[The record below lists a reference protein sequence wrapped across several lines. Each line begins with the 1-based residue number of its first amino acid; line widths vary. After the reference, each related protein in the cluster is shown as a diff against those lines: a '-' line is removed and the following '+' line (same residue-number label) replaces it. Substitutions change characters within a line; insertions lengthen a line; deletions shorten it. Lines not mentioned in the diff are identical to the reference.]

1 MRFFRRRADARQ
13 RHALHTKIF
22 IGLVAGGALGTALNL
37 ALASLP
43 EQSAKFQWI
52 LATFVEPVGQIFL
65 RMLFMIVV
73 PLIFTSLTLGVA
85 NLGDVTRLGRIG
97 LRTFLYFLILTATAT
112 GLGLILVDL
121 TQPGNRLDPAVREN
135 LVAAYGGAGKAA
147 AGTKFG
153 VETLV
158 QIVPRNPIDAAARGE
173 MLAIIFFSLI
183 CGVALTR
190 ISEDDAR
197 PLVAVL
203 RGIARVTEV
212 IIDLA
217 MKLAPYGVFALILN
231 VTGRFGWDLLKQ
243 LLYFVVVA
251 LGGMIVFQF
260 VVYSV
265 SVRVLS
271 KISPWEFFRKIRVVM
286 VTAFSTSSS
295 SATLPTTMRVSE
307 EELGVPGEISGFV
320 LPLGA
325 TMNMNGTALFEGVTV
340 MFLAQVWGIHL
351 GLTQQ
356 LLVMFLAVLTAIGTA
371 GVPGG
376 SIPLLVMI
384 LQTVG
389 VPAEGIGLIL
399 GVDRILDMSRTV
411 LNVTGDMTAA
421 TLMARLE
428 GMLRKR
434 T

>member
-1 MRFFRRRADARQ
+1 
-13 RHALHTKIF
+13 
-22 IGLVAGGALGTALNL
+22 
-37 ALASLP
+37 
-43 EQSAKFQWI
+43 
-52 LATFVEPVGQIFL
+52 
-65 RMLFMIVV
+65 
-73 PLIFTSLTLGVA
+73 
-85 NLGDVTRLGRIG
+85 
-97 LRTFLYFLILTATAT
+97 
-112 GLGLILVDL
+112 
-121 TQPGNRLDPAVREN
+121 
-135 LVAAYGGAGKAA
+135 
-147 AGTKFG
+147 
-153 VETLV
+153 
-158 QIVPRNPIDAAARGE
+158 
-173 MLAIIFFSLI
+173 
-183 CGVALTR
+183 
-190 ISEDDAR
+190 
-197 PLVAVL
+197 
-203 RGIARVTEV
+203 
-212 IIDLA
+212 
-217 MKLAPYGVFALILN
+217 
-231 VTGRFGWDLLKQ
+231 
-243 LLYFVVVA
+243 
-251 LGGMIVFQF
+251 
-260 VVYSV
+260 
-265 SVRVLS
+265 
-271 KISPWEFFRKIRVVM
+271 VM